1 MKILIV
7 DDVSALREH
16 AKKVLLEVL
25 DNTHNPEFIEAGNGA
40 DGLRMAKDLA
50 PDLTLMDISM
60 PEMNGVKAAEEIW
73 LTNDRARIIFW
84 SQYHR
89 EAYVRSLGK
98 IVPDEAIH
106 GYVLKGES
114 DDKLGEAIRSV
125 LLRGDPYIDPVVQ
138 SVQKRIQSK
147 DSSLSDCEYEAL
159 LDIALGLTDRA
170 IAARR
175 HISVRGVQNR
185 LSSVFSKV
193 TKREDDHVKESVG
206 LELFNPR
213 IRTINEALKRGL
225 IDPDDLAKLEEEM
238 WLWVE
243 DEYDFDRTK

>member
-7 DDVSALREH
+7 DDVPALRAH
-16 AKKVLLEVL
+16 AKKVVLEIL
-25 DNTHNPEFIEAGNGA
+25 DPAQPPEFIEAGNGT
-40 DGLRMAKDLA
+40 DGLRMAKELA

-73 LTNDRARIIFW
+73 RANDKARIIFW

-114 DDKLGEAIRSV
+114 DDKLGEAIKSV

-147 DSSLSDCEYEAL
+147 DASLTDYEYEAL
-159 LDIALGLTDRA
+159 LDIAIGLTDRA

-185 LSSVFSKV
+185 LSSLFSKV
-193 TKREDDHVKESVG
+193 MQRQDEHVKETAGV
-206 LELFNPR
+206 ELFNPR
-213 IRTINEALKRGL
+213 IRTINEAMKRGL
-225 IDPDDLAKLEEEM
+225 IDPDDLAQLEEDM
-238 WLWVE
+238 WSWLE
-243 DEYDFDRTK
+243 DEYDFDRS

>member
-1 MKILIV
+1 LKILIV
-7 DDVSALREH
+7 DDVPALRAH
-16 AKKVLLEVL
+16 AKKVVLEVL
-25 DNTHNPEFIEAGNGA
+25 DTQSPEFIEAANGT
-40 DGLRMAKDLA
+40 DGLRMAKELA

-73 LTNDRARIIFW
+73 LTNDKARIIFW

-89 EAYVRSLGK
+89 EAYVRTLGK

-114 DDKLGEAIRSV
+114 DDKLGEAVRSV

-147 DSSLSDCEYEAL
+147 DASLTDYEYEAL
-159 LDIALGLTDRA
+159 LDIAIGLTDRA

-185 LSSVFSKV
+185 LSSLFSKV
-193 TKREDDHVKESVG
+193 MKREDEHVKESAGV
-206 LELFNPR
+206 ELFNPR

-238 WLWVE
+238 WSWLE
-243 DEYDFDRTK
+243 DEYDFDRS

>member
-7 DDVSALREH
+7 DDVPALRAH
-16 AKKVLLEVL
+16 AKKVMLEVL
-25 DNTHNPEFIEAGNGA
+25 DDTQSPEFIEAANGT
-40 DGLRMAKDLA
+40 DGLRMAKELA

-114 DDKLGEAIRSV
+114 DDKLGEAVRSV
-125 LLRGDPYIDPVVQ
+125 LLRGDPYIDPLVQ

-147 DSSLSDCEYEAL
+147 DSSLTDYEYEAL
-159 LDIALGLTDRA
+159 LDIAIGLTDRA

-185 LSSVFSKV
+185 LSSLFSKV
-193 TKREDDHVKESVG
+193 TKREDEHVKETAGV
-206 LELFNPR
+206 ELFNPR

-238 WLWVE
+238 WSWLE
-243 DEYDFDRTK
+243 DEYDFDRS